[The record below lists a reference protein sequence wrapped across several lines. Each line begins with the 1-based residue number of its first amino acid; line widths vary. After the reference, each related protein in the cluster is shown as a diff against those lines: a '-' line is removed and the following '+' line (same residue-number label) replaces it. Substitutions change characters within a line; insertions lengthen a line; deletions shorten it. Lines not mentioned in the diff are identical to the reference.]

1 VFHRRGLSIG
11 GMSIALAMC
20 AGLLAPAAALATP
33 LYSPPAIAAAFAAPS
48 MSVGWAVALTFTI
61 TNAAGNGP
69 VTGVGFSDTLPTGL
83 TVTSGTTSVCG
94 TGTFTRTSPSTI
106 VLSGASI
113 ADGSTCVV
121 SAMVTGV
128 TAGSYSTTTGTVSST
143 EGGPGNTATAA
154 IDVNDYPSI
163 GAVFAP
169 SSVGVGATTQLTFT
183 ITNPAGNPDALKFIG
198 LTDTLPTGLTVASA
212 AATTTC
218 GVGSLTVT
226 APNSIV
232 LSAATVAVGS
242 PCQFSV
248 SVTAGAAGAYTNTV
262 TATLGGFTY
271 AGNTA
276 TAALGVAA
284 PAPTSTL
291 PPTSTA
297 GGGTGGQ
304 APASLLFALMA
315 LVGLAAAG
323 LTLRSRTGV
332 RR

>member
-1 VFHRRGLSIG
+1 MFHRRGLSIG

-20 AGLLAPAAALATP
+20 AGLLAPAAALAG
-33 LYSPPAIAAAFAAPS
+33 YSPPSISAVFAAPS

-69 VTGVGFSDTLPTGL
+69 VTGVGFSDTLPAGL
-83 TVTSGTTSVCG
+83 SVTSGTTSVCG
-94 TGTFTRTSPSTI
+94 TGTLTRTSPSTI
-106 VLSGASI
+106 ALSGASI
-113 ADGSTCVV
+113 ADNSTCVV

-128 TAGSYSTTTGTVSST
+128 TAGSYSTTTGTVSSN

-169 SSVGVGATTQLTFT
+169 SSVVVGATTQLTFT
-183 ITNPAGNPDALKFIG
+183 ITDPAGNPDPLAFIG

-212 AATTTC
+212 AATTAC

-248 SVTAGAAGAYTNTV
+248 SVTAAAAGAYTNTV

-271 AGNTA
+271 SGNTA
-276 TAALGVAA
+276 TAALGVGA
-284 PAPTSTL
+284 PAPTL
-291 PPTSTA
+291 PPTSTDTGA
-297 GGGTGGQ
+297 IGGDQ
-304 APASLLFALMA
+304 VSALMLFVLMA
-315 LVGLAAAG
+315 LMGLAAAG

>member
-1 VFHRRGLSIG
+1 
-11 GMSIALAMC
+11 
-20 AGLLAPAAALATP
+20 
-33 LYSPPAIAAAFAAPS
+33 
-48 MSVGWAVALTFTI
+48 
-61 TNAAGNGP
+61 
-69 VTGVGFSDTLPTGL
+69 
-83 TVTSGTTSVCG
+83 
-94 TGTFTRTSPSTI
+94 
-106 VLSGASI
+106 
-113 ADGSTCVV
+113 
-121 SAMVTGV
+121 
-128 TAGSYSTTTGTVSST
+128 
-143 EGGPGNTATAA
+143 
-154 IDVNDYPSI
+154 
-163 GAVFAP
+163 
-169 SSVGVGATTQLTFT
+169 
-183 ITNPAGNPDALKFIG
+183 
-198 LTDTLPTGLTVASA
+198 
-212 AATTTC
+212 
-218 GVGSLTVT
+218 
-226 APNSIV
+226 
-232 LSAATVAVGS
+232 
-242 PCQFSV
+242 V